1 MPSLFHVPRS
11 ALIAAA
17 VFIALACG
25 NIREDELE
33 CEEAVSKLDSCCP
46 SFDSSPIQCNYQSDC
61 GSTTYPDLD
70 ETTSRCIRDESCDVI
85 VASGV
90 CGRALKAH
98 PTNSSS
104 TDDGADAAGNPATP
118 GVCP

>member
-11 ALIAAA
+11 ALIAGA

-33 CEEAVSKLDSCCP
+33 CEEAVAKLDSCC
-46 SFDSSPIQCNYQSDC
+46 SNFDSSPIQCTFQSDC
-61 GSTTYPDLD
+61 SSTTYPDLD
-70 ETTSRCIRDESCDVI
+70 EPTSRCIRDESCDVI
-85 VASGV
+85 VGTGV
-90 CGRALKAH
+90 CARALKAH
-98 PTNSSS
+98 PTDS
-104 TDDGADAAGNPATP
+104 TSDDGADAGGNPSTP